1 MRPASSYCREGW
13 RQFAP
18 RARVFGGSVGRK
30 SLRYAEVARLNTAQ
44 LVEEFYMPLYRFG
57 LSLTRKESDAGD
69 LTQQT
74 FYRWQTKGHQLRD
87 ASKVKTWLF
96 TTLYREFLA
105 KKRHDQHFVDVED
118 DAMFVEPEHIS
129 PSIVDTLDAAIVQK
143 ALLALHERYRA
154 PVTLFYMQQ
163 HSYREIAEIL
173 EIPIGTVMSRISR
186 GKAELRES
194 LTDFAAAEARKIVSI
209 GEMRAHG

>member
-1 MRPASSYCREGW
+1 MA
-13 RQFAP
+13 
-18 RARVFGGSVGRK
+18 K
-30 SLRYAEVARLNTAQ
+30 LNTAQ
-44 LVEEFYMPLYRFG
+44 LVEKFYVPLYRFG
-57 LSLTRKESDAGD
+57 LSLTRTESDAAD

-96 TTLYREFLA
+96 TTLHREFLV

-118 DAMFVEPEHIS
+118 DSVFIEPEYVSPSFVE
-129 PSIVDTLDAAIVQK
+129 TLDAAIVQK

-173 EIPIGTVMSRISR
+173 EVPIGTVMSRISR

-194 LTDFAAAEARKIVSI
+194 LTDFAATEARKIVSI

>member
-1 MRPASSYCREGW
+1 MRPASSYCREDC

-18 RARVFGGSVGRK
+18 QARVFSGSVGRK

-44 LVEEFYMPLYRFG
+44 LVEKFYMPLYRFG

-87 ASKVKTWLF
+87 AAKVKTWLF

-105 KKRHDQHFVDVED
+105 KKRHDRHFVDVED
-118 DAMFVEPEHIS
+118 DSVFVEPEHIS
-129 PSIVDTLDAAIVQK
+129 PSFVDTLDAAIVQK
-143 ALLALHERYRA
+143 ALLALHDRYRA
-154 PVTLFYMQQ
+154 PVTLFYIQQ

-194 LTDFAAAEARKIVSI
+194 LTDFAAAESRKIVSI